1 MLRSL
6 SNRNS
11 SHRASVRHLL
21 HSSSFSSSL
30 AVTTR
35 TERLHPLLS
44 SSFSSISTS
53 TSTST
58 RTSRSTSTNSQYRW
72 QSSQTT
78 SRGLKQQQ
86 QQSSSSSFSSSRSRS
101 RTSSSSSPRYHNRYH
116 QHEQTRGKV
125 FVSKH
130 NNLNVTKD
138 MIFEYCHQQGIS
150 TQDAQ
155 TKSQHVVLKECPFC
169 TKPSKGLATN
179 LFKLYISIG
188 GGAYMCHRC
197 GQNGSWFDFKSELG
211 GYQVVGG
218 LGGATGTGTTGTH
231 STHGT
236 HASSSH
242 AHNNNNNT
250 HQNTTVA
257 PLPMPQARLSACYSS
272 LLLDAPG
279 DNTTSNNNNNNLTLD
294 YLTETRGLTRATLRK
309 YGVGRATYKFPDA
322 NGVYQATEC
331 ISFPWIMRASDV
343 QEQET
348 FRGSHFETTTTTT
361 TTAPPTRTST
371 TTPLQNPKEN
381 DSTTTTTEPSLDLD
395 PTASEPSSS
404 SSSSEPS
411 SSSSPSSPAPTGKF
425 VTRRIKVRA
434 LESKAFQRLDP
445 PGGGWGLFGL
455 HTVPD
460 DATSIVL
467 TEGEYDA
474 MAVHQATGYPA
485 VSLPNGCRSLPL
497 QVLPLLERF
506 DKVYLWMDNDGPGQE
521 GAAQFTKKIGVS
533 RTHLVQCPPGI
544 NAAKDAN
551 DALLQDLDL
560 KAMIDNATVT
570 PHEQILTFS
579 DLRQEVLHEMM
590 HPDKYTGVPVPSLPG
605 FTKLIKGFRRG
616 ELTVLTGPTGSGKTT
631 FLGQVSLDLA
641 EQGINTL
648 WGR

>member
-1 MLRSL
+1 
-6 SNRNS
+6 
-11 SHRASVRHLL
+11 
-21 HSSSFSSSL
+21 
-30 AVTTR
+30 
-35 TERLHPLLS
+35 
-44 SSFSSISTS
+44 
-53 TSTST
+53 
-58 RTSRSTSTNSQYRW
+58 
-72 QSSQTT
+72 
-78 SRGLKQQQ
+78 
-86 QQSSSSSFSSSRSRS
+86 
-101 RTSSSSSPRYHNRYH
+101 
-116 QHEQTRGKV
+116 
-125 FVSKH
+125 
-130 NNLNVTKD
+130 LNVTKD
-138 MIFEYCHQQGIS
+138 VIFEYCHQQGIS

-155 TKSQHVVLKECPFC
+155 AKSQHVVLKECPFC
-169 TKPSKGLATN
+169 PKPTKGMATN
-179 LFKLYISIG
+179 LYKLYISIG

-218 LGGATGTGTTGTH
+218 LGGTGAGTP
-231 STHGT
+231 STNNP
-236 HASSSH
+236 ASTQHVHNTRGARGGGSSTPQ
-242 AHNNNNNT
+242 NN
-250 HQNTTVA
+250 TVA

-279 DNTTSNNNNNNLTLD
+279 EGPQKANQNPSLQ

-322 NGVYQATEC
+322 NGAYQATEC

-343 QEQET
+343 HEQET
-348 FRGSHFETTTTTT
+348 LRGSQFSVVDTTTR
-361 TTAPPTRTST
+361 TAAAPPPTRPAPKDDATHKP
-371 TTPLQNPKEN
+371 PLGK
-381 DSTTTTTEPSLDLD
+381 DPSM
-395 PTASEPSSS
+395 SSS
-404 SSSSEPS
+404 SSLLDTTAEASSSSEP
-411 SSSSPSSPAPTGKF
+411 PPTGKF

-506 DKVYLWMDNDGPGQE
+506 EKVYLWMDNDGPGQE
-521 GAAQFTKKIGVS
+521 GAQQFTKKIGVS
-533 RTHLVQCPPGI
+533 RTHLVQCRD
-544 NAAKDAN
+544 AKDAN
-551 DALLQDLDL
+551 DALLQGLNL
-560 KAMIDNATVT
+560 KDMIDKASVT
-570 PHEQILTFS
+570 PHEQILTFA

>member
-1 MLRSL
+1 M
-6 SNRNS
+6 
-11 SHRASVRHLL
+11 
-21 HSSSFSSSL
+21 
-30 AVTTR
+30 
-35 TERLHPLLS
+35 
-44 SSFSSISTS
+44 
-53 TSTST
+53 
-58 RTSRSTSTNSQYRW
+58 
-72 QSSQTT
+72 
-78 SRGLKQQQ
+78 
-86 QQSSSSSFSSSRSRS
+86 
-101 RTSSSSSPRYHNRYH
+101 
-116 QHEQTRGKV
+116 
-125 FVSKH
+125 
-130 NNLNVTKD
+130 TKD
-138 MIFEYCHQQGIS
+138 TIFEYCHQQGIS

-169 TKPSKGLATN
+169 PKPTNGMATN
-179 LFKLYISIG
+179 LYKLYISIG

-211 GYQVVGG
+211 GFQVVGG
-218 LGGATGTGTTGTH
+218 LGGAGGGGAAGGTPNTTHVHNTRGGT
-231 STHGT
+231 STP
-236 HASSSH
+236 
-242 AHNNNNNT
+242 
-250 HQNTTVA
+250 QNTVA

-279 DNTTSNNNNNNLTLD
+279 DTPTKKVIPNPALQ

-309 YGVGRATYKFPDA
+309 YGVGRATYKFPDNKGA
-322 NGVYQATEC
+322 YQATEC

-343 QEQET
+343 HEQET
-348 FRGSHFETTTTTT
+348 LRGSQFAVVDTTPTPTTTTSLGPQDED
-361 TTAPPTRTST
+361 AS
-371 TTPLQNPKEN
+371 
-381 DSTTTTTEPSLDLD
+381 TTEPSPLENDPSLLD
-395 PTASEPSSS
+395 PADAASPT
-404 SSSSEPS
+404 P
-411 SSSSPSSPAPTGKF
+411 PTGKF

-506 DKVYLWMDNDGPGQE
+506 EKVYLWMDNDGPGQE
-521 GAAQFTKKIGVS
+521 GAEQFTKKIGVS
-533 RTHLVQCPPGI
+533 RTHLVSCPRG
-544 NAAKDAN
+544 AKDAN
-551 DALLQDLDL
+551 DALLQGLDI
-560 KAMIDNATVT
+560 KAMVDQASVT
-570 PHEQILTFS
+570 PHEQILTFK

-631 FLGQVSLDLA
+631 FLSQVSLDLA